1 MTAREPLLR
10 LLASPLRMPGDP
22 HMAWRVGRA
31 EASDDPRLLEEGF
44 PNGLT
49 PGKLALRHRCVL
61 PPVTEDWTDAHL
73 QGVGS

>member
-1 MTAREPLLR
+1 
-10 LLASPLRMPGDP
+10 
-22 HMAWRVGRA
+22 MAWRVGRA

>member
-10 LLASPLRMPGDP
+10 LLASPLHVLGDP
-22 HMAWRVGRA
+22 HMVWRRGRA
-31 EASDDPRLLEEGF
+31 EASDDPRLLEESC
-44 PNGLT
+44 PNDPTL
-49 PGKLALRHRCVL
+49 GKLMLCRRCVL